1 VLKGDSTN
9 ILLHKSPMFLLLI
22 ALAAFAVNAQP
33 YPRTYLRG
41 LKEATD
47 IATDTSLFDQAV
59 RTIENSILE
68 SASKG
73 LRGYEQPFEGCD
85 SFVKTHYQSMGLT
98 VERCKKI
105 GKKVYATIAEHFPDS
120 EIVYDKPTKTYSISW
135 D

>member
-1 VLKGDSTN
+1 
-9 ILLHKSPMFLLLI
+9 MFLLLVA

-47 IATDTSLFDQAV
+47 IATDTSLFDQTVQAIDEV
-59 RTIENSILE
+59 LLG
-68 SASKG
+68 AAAKG
-73 LRGYEQPFEGCD
+73 MRGYEHPFEGCE
-85 SFVKTHYQSMGLT
+85 SFVKSHDYKGLT

-105 GKKVYATIAEHFPDS
+105 ARKVYATIVEHFPDS
-120 EIVYDKPTKTYSISW
+120 EIVYDKPTKTYRIGW

>member
-1 VLKGDSTN
+1 
-9 ILLHKSPMFLLLI
+9 MFLLLVMT
-22 ALAAFAVNAQP
+22 AFLAQAQP

-47 IATDTSLFDQAV
+47 IATDASLLDQAV
-59 RTIENSILE
+59 RTIENSIME

-85 SFVKTHYQSMGLT
+85 SFVKTYYQSIGLT

-105 GKKVYATIAEHFPDS
+105 GRKVYATIAEHFPDS
-120 EIVYDKPTKTYSISW
+120 DIVYDKPMKTYRISW

>member
-1 VLKGDSTN
+1 M
-9 ILLHKSPMFLLLI
+9 ILLLA
-22 ALAAFAVNAQP
+22 ALAAFPVNAQP
-33 YPRTYLRG
+33 YSRTYLRG

-47 IATDTSLFDQAV
+47 ITNDNSMVDQAV
-59 RTIENSILE
+59 NAIDNFILE

-73 LRGYEQPFEGCD
+73 LKGYQRAFEGCD
-85 SFVKTHYQSMGLT
+85 SFTKSHPYMELT

-120 EIVYDKPTKTYSISW
+120 QIIYDKPTKTYTLSW

>member
-1 VLKGDSTN
+1 
-9 ILLHKSPMFLLLI
+9 MFLLLAA

-33 YPRTYLRG
+33 YSRNHLRG

-59 RTIENSILE
+59 QAIDEVLLG
-68 SASKG
+68 AAAKG
-73 LRGYEQPFEGCD
+73 MRGYEKPFEGCD
-85 SFVKTHYQSMGLT
+85 SFVKSNDYMGLT

-105 GKKVYATIAEHFPDS
+105 GRKVYATIAEHFPDS
-120 EIVYDKPTKTYSISW
+120 EIVYDKPTKTYRISW

>member
-1 VLKGDSTN
+1 
-9 ILLHKSPMFLLLI
+9 MFLLL
-22 ALAAFAVNAQP
+22 AAAFAASIVNAQP

-47 IATDTSLFDQAV
+47 IATDSSFTNQVVQA
-59 RTIENSILE
+59 IDEAFLAA
-68 SASKG
+68 ASKG

-85 SFVKTHYQSMGLT
+85 SFVKSHDYMGLT

-105 GKKVYATIAEHFPDS
+105 GRKVYATIAEHFPDS
-120 EIVYDKPTKTYSISW
+120 EIVYDKPTKTYRISW